1 MRNPSSAPDVASA
14 AHADDSHADWYSR
27 IPSCS
32 SSTGDVGGGAAH
44 AVRGGGDGG
53 GGGGGGGRTFFNQ
66 STGYKSATT
75 TSATQQY
82 GMKAG
87 AKKTRR
93 IDTYGRRV
101 PPVGNAVTCGFC
113 KGDKHHIHQCPIFRR
128 LGTRLWCKHE
138 DVKDEIRKKL
148 REESLDPST
157 AQEVQPI
164 RPTTTYHRINKL
176 TFLAT
181 SVRRSLQFRKCAKRQ
196 DSLFVW
202 FLTPPL
208 TNIDY
213 LFVSTW

>member
-1 MRNPSSAPDVASA
+1 MVRRANRREETRKILHAAANLLASGGRRCVRSAAAAAAA
-14 AHADDSHADWYSR
+14 AHA
-27 IPSCS
+27 
-32 SSTGDVGGGAAH
+32 
-44 AVRGGGDGG
+44 DGG
-53 GGGGGGGRTFFNQ
+53 GGGRGTFFKQ

-93 IDTYGRRV
+93 IGKYGMAV
-101 PPVGNAVTCGFC
+101 ATVGNAVTCGFC
-113 KGDKHHIHQCPIFRR
+113 KGDKHHIHQCPIFRA
-128 LGTRLWCKHE
+128 LGTRLWCKQE

-164 RPTTTYHRINKL
+164 RTTTTFHRINKL

-181 SVRRSLQFRKCAKRQ
+181 SVRRSLQFRKCTKRQ

-208 TNIDY
+208 KNTDC
-213 LFVSTW
+213 LFVSTS